1 MYSMTGVW
9 SVGPSVPGQGASWI
23 FRDFPILVE
32 LVFYEETK
40 EYKLECQ
47 GLRIK
52 NRVLSAKTEIEAK
65 NLATRVLRHELEQM
79 LEMIPLLPGEGQSD
93 STDGLRHSE
102 EDGSSSK
109 LQRPRQKQVVESQL
123 PDPPGYDAFDI

>member
-1 MYSMTGVW
+1 
-9 SVGPSVPGQGASWI
+9 
-23 FRDFPILVE
+23 
-32 LVFYEETK
+32 
-40 EYKLECQ
+40 
-47 GLRIK
+47 
-52 NRVLSAKTEIEAK
+52 
-65 NLATRVLRHELEQM
+65 
-79 LEMIPLLPGEGQSD
+79 MIPLLPGEGQSD